1 MSKFSFKKLSADE
14 VSFGGSLKGYLKYGI
29 TYNDLVDMFG
39 QPTFVPEDS
48 GDGKVNYEWVIE
60 METEENGI
68 QEFTI
73 YDWKVDAGWSIDN
86 TGTLDQ
92 SKEWFGSR
100 WHVGGKEYAGEFIVR
115 VEDGFDNK
123 TVFVKETNEL
133 PF

>member
-1 MSKFSFKKLSADE
+1 
-14 VSFGGSLKGYLKYGI
+14 
-29 TYNDLVDMFG
+29 
-39 QPTFVPEDS
+39 
-48 GDGKVNYEWVIE
+48 

-123 TVFVKETNEL
+123 TVFVEETNEL